1 MRKYFL
7 PVTVAAVLFGASN
20 ANAATATGNFTAH
33 VKLNATCTVSATN
46 LEFGTLPGLI
56 TGAETTTS
64 TVSVK
69 CTKGSIYTLA
79 LDTGTTMVGV
89 TIPADT
95 VTYTASF
102 AAATGGTG
110 NGNVQTFTINGALPV
125 QATPSAQD
133 YNATK
138 TVTVSY

>member
-20 ANAATATGNFTAH
+20 ANAVTTATGNFTAH
-33 VKLNATCTVSATN
+33 VKLNATCTVSATI
-46 LEFGTLPGLI
+46 LEFGALGLI
-56 TGAETTTS
+56 TGAETATS

-69 CTKGSIYTLA
+69 CTKGSAYTLA

-89 TIPADT
+89 TTPADT
-95 VTYTASF
+95 VAYTASF
-102 AAATGGTG
+102 AAATAGTG